1 MSSHPRTSAGS
12 STSVIELQPITS
24 NHENASKQSLPHI
37 AHYVSRRQ
45 SHSKSVVDDRN
56 ESLPSPTTATEA
68 LQKWNTPSVNMY
80 RSFAAFWGFII
91 MGANDAAYGA
101 IIPYLESYYNLTYT
115 VVSLIFLSPLVGYIL
130 SALLNN
136 TIHLKLGQ
144 RGVAIIAPRNDRH
157 APFKSIN
164 FGTITEPERSY
175 HAKLSAESRAS
186 CHLIAYVVIAV
197 HPPYPVLV
205 VIFMLAGFGNGLED
219 AAWNAWLGNMA
230 NANEILGFLHGFY
243 GLGAVLSPLIA
254 TTMITKANLPWYSW
268 YYIMIGAA
276 GIELLTSVAAF
287 WTATA
292 AAFRTANPRTTDKQG
307 NRMKEALAT
316 MPSARVTWLCAF
328 FLLGYVGIEVA
339 LGGWIVTFMIRVR
352 QGNPFSSGMTATGFW
367 LGITVGRVILGF
379 VTPRLGEKLA
389 ISIYLPLAMGLQLL
403 FWLVPQFYVS
413 AVAVSLVGFFLG
425 PLFPAAVVASTKLLP
440 RHLHVSAIGFA
451 AAFGGSGAAIFPFA
465 VGAIAQAR
473 GVQVLQPIVLALLAV
488 VLLLW
493 LGLPRIG
500 RKSE

>member
-1 MSSHPRTSAGS
+1 MSSYPRTSAGS
-12 STSVIELQPITS
+12 STSVVELQPVTS
-24 NHENASKQSLPHI
+24 NHENAGKKSLPQI
-37 AHYVSRRQ
+37 AHHVSRRQ
-45 SHSKSVVDDRN
+45 SHSRSVVDDRN

-68 LQKWNTPSVNMY
+68 LQKWNSPSINVY
-80 RSFAAFWGFII
+80 RSSAAFWGFII
-91 MGANDAAYGA
+91 MGANDAAYG
-101 IIPYLESYYNLTYT
+101 LESYYNLTYT

-144 RGVAIIAPRNDRH
+144 RGIAIISP
-157 APFKSIN
+157 
-164 FGTITEPERSY
+164 
-175 HAKLSAESRAS
+175 S
-186 CHLIAYVVIAV
+186 CHLIAYIVIAV

-276 GIELLTSVAAF
+276 GIELVTSVAAF
-287 WTATA
+287 WTATG
-292 AAFRTANPRTTDKQG
+292 AAFRAANPRTTDKQG

-488 VLLLW
+488 ILLLW